1 MRSRG
6 WMVVVLG
13 AFATGWIGGRQSS
26 PSSAGE
32 SGESPARLTSA
43 AAASRTDRDA
53 ARQQWGA
60 KLDERT
66 QPEMAAMAKEIPG
79 KDLGP
84 AIEAWF
90 DSYGIGGLDHE
101 TVNKAWKLI
110 DAWVAE
116 DFDSAWAWANS
127 VQQPATREFVIKAIA
142 GSMAEKDPQRAFEC
156 LVSNGDFRSS
166 LNDQRLMTLVTKL
179 SDGSLEQGPDAFVA
193 FWKRI
198 PLAKESVNSFMG
210 VTVKPGPGTDFL
222 GLQGAIDRELGNGMD
237 RPINPSGVME
247 AWTKADP
254 QGALDYLL
262 GRVGEGQ
269 NIRDQWSEVR
279 GVITKEKGS
288 AAADQWT
295 LDLLREMP
303 EGDRG
308 AFLVAADFQNYPNSF
323 LDMLRSGATDEE
335 SAAIY
340 RETLQAGVDQGR
352 SWGISTLLSSLP
364 MEERIRHLKELRGP
378 QAFQAVKD
386 STSSW
391 KLTEGQL
398 EEIKQAIER
407 E

>member
-1 MRSRG
+1 
-6 WMVVVLG
+6 MVVVLG

-26 PSSAGE
+26 PFSAGE
-32 SGESPARLTSA
+32 SGEGPARLTSA

-53 ARQQWGA
+53 ARKQWGA

-166 LNDQRLMTLVTKL
+166 LNDQRLIKLVTKL

-198 PLAKESVNSFMG
+198 PLAKESVNTFMD
-210 VTVKPGPGTDFL
+210 VSVKPGPGTDFL
-222 GLQGAIDRELGNGMD
+222 ALQGAIDRELGKEMD
-237 RPINPSGVME
+237 RPINPSGVMA

-254 QGALDYLL
+254 QGALDYLM
-262 GRVGEGQ
+262 GRAGEGQ
-269 NIRDQWSEVR
+269 NIRDQWREVMG
-279 GVITKEKGS
+279 GVIGENGS
-288 AAADQWT
+288 AAANAWA
-295 LDLLREMP
+295 LELLREMP
-303 EGDRG
+303 EGERG
-308 AFLVAADFQNYPNSF
+308 DFVVAAGYQSTPNQF
-323 LDMLRSGATDEE
+323 FDLLRSGATAEE
-335 SAAIY
+335 SDTLC
-340 RETLQAGVDQGR
+340 RETLQAGVDRDSG
-352 SWGISTLLSSLP
+352 SWGISTLLSSMP
-364 MEERIRHLKELRGP
+364 VEERIRHLKELRGP
-378 QAFQAVKD
+378 KAFEAVKD
-386 STSSW
+386 GTKSW
-391 KLTEGQL
+391 QLTEGQL

-407 E
+407 GE